1 MTGSDDRRH
10 AIVVALA
17 LFTVGFGTNVS
28 TPLLVRYQERL
39 DLGQTTTLSIFV
51 VYVAG
56 ILSTLLIAGPLSD
69 RFGRRPI
76 VVPFVAASGVASLI
90 LILGRDS
97 LLALY
102 VGRLLLGVVS
112 GAVIGTGSA
121 WIQEQAGRGNELRMA
136 SITTAVLYGGFG
148 LGPAVTA
155 AMEQLLP
162 APLVLPYLLHAA
174 MAFALVP
181 FVARVPETHRPQRR
195 RPLRIELGIPPG
207 RRTEFLLV
215 LAPTAF
221 WVYGFASS
229 AFALFPVLL
238 RDALDDVDVLVGG
251 ATAALTA
258 WSGIMARPISE
269 RFGARR
275 GSVIGLWSG
284 TIGLAFG
291 AVAFATDVWPL
302 ILPAAVLV
310 GASSGILLTAGLT
323 IISESTGDDTRGA
336 LTSAFYVAAYLGMT
350 VPVLVSLLG
359 RVVSTTSAL
368 IIVTAVALVTTVGLT
383 NELRRP
389 AALR

>member
-1 MTGSDDRRH
+1 MSDDRRST
-10 AIVVALA
+10 IVLGVA
-17 LFTVGFGTNVS
+17 LFTVGYGTNVS

-39 DLGQTTTLSIFV
+39 DLGSTTTLSIFV
-51 VYVAG
+51 VYVVG

-121 WIQEQAGRGNELRMA
+121 WLQELAGRGNELRIA
-136 SITTAVLYGGFG
+136 SATTAVLYAGFG
-148 LGPAVTA
+148 FGPAVTA
-155 AMEQLLP
+155 IMELLLP
-162 APLVLPYLLHAA
+162 APLVLPYLAHAA
-174 MAFALVP
+174 MAFLIVP
-181 FVARVPETHRPQRR
+181 YVARVPETYVPAGPR
-195 RPLRIELGIPPG
+195 RPLRIELGIPAG
-207 RRTEFLLV
+207 RRVEFLFV

-251 ATAALTA
+251 ASAALTA
-258 WSGIMARPISE
+258 WAGVMARPVS
-269 RFGARR
+269 RRYGARR
-275 GSVIGLWSG
+275 ASSIGLWSG
-284 TIGLAFG
+284 TVGLAFG
-291 AVAFATDVWPL
+291 ATAFATDVWPL
-302 ILPAAVLV
+302 VLPAAVLV
-310 GASSGILLTAGLT
+310 GASSGILLTSGLT
-323 IISESTGDDTRGA
+323 IISESTDDDTRGA
-336 LTSAFYVAAYLGMT
+336 LTSPFYVAAYLGMT

-359 RVVSTTSAL
+359 RIVSLTAAL
-368 IIVTAVALVTTVGLT
+368 WIVTAVALVTTIGLSAG
-383 NELRRP
+383 LRVP
-389 AALR
+389 STP